1 VGAGGTRDRGDAAP
15 LVIAVAIGVAFAVA
29 ALRGDVR
36 DLGTAGSLS
45 SVLALP
51 IMAAIFYAARLLQ
64 RRMRRA
70 RVASLRRED
79 RRDRAHVLAT
89 INMCRSLALG
99 ARGSIP
105 GSPAAMSA
113 MRDIALHMGDAR
125 TAHERLFTAHGLRLA
140 DRVHN
145 MVHNMALNSIRD
157 RSCAPADLAHILHA
171 LKRLEPEVL
180 GIDDGALAG
189 LREREAGAGDPGPE

>member
-1 VGAGGTRDRGDAAP
+1 MGAGGTRDRGDAAP
-15 LVIAVAIGVAFAVA
+15 LVIVVAIGVAFAAA
-29 ALRGDVR
+29 ALRGDAS

-45 SVLALP
+45 SILALP
-51 IMAAIFYAARLLQ
+51 IMVAIFYAARRLQ

-99 ARGSIP
+99 AKGSTP

-113 MRDIALHMGDAR
+113 MRDIALHIGDAG
-125 TAHERLFTAHGLRLA
+125 TVHERLFTGHGRRLA
-140 DRVHN
+140 DK
-145 MVHNMALNSIRD
+145 VHNMALNSIGD
-157 RSCAPADLAHILHA
+157 RSCAPADLAHIFHA

-180 GIDDGALAG
+180 GIDDDALAR